1 MVDDIRVRGC
11 GHSRTSV
18 IHKATHSCDLPP
30 IKKVSMQDVFQK
42 QPLSERPAVLSSN
55 SCQSWLSRNVEVKLT
70 AIRFQFRSPRVSLM
84 VVFLIPECIC

>member
-18 IHKATHSCDLPP
+18 IHKTTHSSGLPP

-42 QPLSERPAVLSSN
+42 QQLSEIPAVLSSN
-55 SCQSWLSRNVEVKLT
+55 SCQSLFSRKVEVMLT
-70 AIRFQFRSPRVSLM
+70 AVRFQFRSPSVSLM